1 MGKNLLDKIR
11 TLTDELNR
19 AAKAYYA
26 DGKEII
32 SNFVYDKKYEEL
44 EILEKKTGI
53 VISGSPTQNVG
64 YEVLSELPKERHS
77 QKMLSLDKTKDIQ
90 ELKSWLGDKQGV
102 LSWKLDGLT
111 VVLTYDKGELIKAVT
126 RGNGEIGEVIT
137 NNAKVFAN
145 IPLHIPFKETVVVR
159 GEALI
164 RYSDFEK
171 INSAIPEADARYKN
185 PRNLCSGSVRQL
197 DNRITKER
205 NVMFFAFSLMRG
217 EDTGNSVKKQMEWL
231 SSQGFDVV
239 ESVVA
244 DSENIESVVEDFK
257 RRIGEKDEPSDGL
270 VLVYDD
276 IEYGNSLGKT
286 SKFPRNSI
294 AFKWKDEVRE
304 TTLRKIEWSASR
316 TGLINPIAVFDP
328 VELEGTRV
336 SRASVHNV
344 SILKEL
350 RLGIGDRI
358 RVYKANMIIPQI
370 AENIT
375 TSGNLEIPSECPVCG
390 KRTIIKKDG
399 EAEMLYCLNKAC
411 PAKML
416 KAFSLFVSRDALNI
430 EGLSESTINKLIQGG
445 LVKGF
450 ADFFRLSEKK
460 EAILKIEGM
469 GEKSFSGLIK
479 NIEESRQTTPQRF
492 LYALGI
498 SGIGRNNAMLISR
511 MCEDDWNKI
520 RSLTRSELLEIDG
533 VGEILADA
541 FVSYFEDKKNSEMI
555 DDILSYITFDS
566 PEKSEQKFEGLTIVI
581 TGSLDIFLNRKQLR
595 NIIESGGG
603 KVAGSVSSKTD
614 FLVNNDITSGSSK
627 NKKAKELG
635 VTIISEKDFAERFG
649 INA

>member
-11 TLTDELNR
+11 RLTDELNR
-19 AAKAYYA
+19 AAKAYYV
-26 DGKEII
+26 DGKDII

-44 EILEKKTGI
+44 EKLEKETGI

-336 SRASVHNV
+336 SRASAHNV

-358 RVYKANMIIPQI
+358 HVYKANMIIPQI

-581 TGSLDIFLNRKQLR
+581 TGSLDIFSNRKQLR

-635 VTIISEKDFAERFG
+635 VTIISEKDFAERFA